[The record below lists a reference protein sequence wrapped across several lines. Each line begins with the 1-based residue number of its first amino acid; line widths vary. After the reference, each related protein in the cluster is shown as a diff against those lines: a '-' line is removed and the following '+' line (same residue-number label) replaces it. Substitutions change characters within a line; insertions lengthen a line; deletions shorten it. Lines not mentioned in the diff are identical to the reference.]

1 VEDSLIKTDER
12 DSRNGYQNPLHLN
25 TFRDW
30 LGVAFRRRRLLVL
43 SFSGVF
49 LASVLFAWFWA
60 ARYYESSMQ
69 ILVASDRSDPAVTP
83 QQTSAVPSNE
93 LITEDLMNSEQALL
107 QGNDVLRQVVLNCGL
122 SRTWGPLDFLLPRDP
137 EKRAATKIEK
147 ATKRLSKALE
157 VVVEKRANIIDVT
170 YGKTGPPETP
180 ACVLNNLSKLYL
192 QKHLQLRRPP
202 GSFQFFAEQTEK
214 YQQSL
219 ADAETQLSDFGRSE
233 GVVAPDVQRTLTAQK
248 LVDASAALFEMRQII
263 AQDRRRIHSLESQ
276 LAETPA
282 RSITLEHSDSASQ
295 LLQQLQFNLLTLES
309 KLTQMLVKYEPSY
322 PLVQEVV
329 QEIAQTKAAIA
340 EAEKAHIGGVTTD
353 RDPAHELLREDLLK
367 TRADLAS
374 HEAGGGAL
382 SETIR
387 NLQEQ
392 TLKLDR
398 TALKQQALLRQEKAS
413 ESNYLLYLSKR
424 EDARASDT
432 LDSRR
437 IDNVV
442 LAVPPSVPVLPATN
456 PLFVVFVG
464 FFLAAFVSVA
474 TILLAEYLDP
484 TFRTSAEVIE
494 ILDIPVVVSV
504 PNRAA

>member
-1 VEDSLIKTDER
+1 LIKTDER
-12 DSRNGYQNPLHLN
+12 DSRNGYQNSLHLN
-25 TFRDW
+25 TLRDW

-49 LASVLFAWFWA
+49 LASILFAWFWA
-60 ARYYESSMQ
+60 AHYYESNMQ

-93 LITEDLMNSEQALL
+93 LVTEELMNSEQALL
-107 QGNDVLRQVVLNCGL
+107 RGNDVLRQVVINCGL
-122 SRTWGPLDFLLPRDP
+122 SRTSGLLDFLLPRDP
-137 EKRAATKIEK
+137 GKREATKIEK
-147 ATKRLSKALE
+147 ATNRLSKALE
-157 VVVEKRANIIDVT
+157 VVVEKRAHVIDVT

-180 ACVLNNLSKLYL
+180 ACVLSNLSKLYL

-214 YQQSL
+214 YQQAL

-233 GVVAPDVQRTLTAQK
+233 GVVAPDVQRTLAAQK
-248 LVDASAALFEMRQII
+248 LVDASAALFQVRQVI
-263 AQDRRRIHSLESQ
+263 AQDRRRIHNLESQ

-282 RSITLEHSDSASQ
+282 RSITQEHSDSASQ
-295 LLQQLQFNLLTLES
+295 LLQQLQFNLLTLEL
-309 KLTQMLVKYEPSY
+309 KLTQMLVKYDRSY
-322 PLVQEVV
+322 PPVQEVV
-329 QEIAQTKAAIA
+329 QEIAQTKAAVA

-367 TRADLAS
+367 TKADLAS
-374 HEAGGGAL
+374 HEAGATAL
-382 SETIR
+382 AETIR
-387 NLQEQ
+387 SLQEQ

-398 TALKQQALLRQEKAS
+398 TALKQQALLREEKAT

-424 EDARASDT
+424 EGARASDR

-442 LAVPPSVPVLPATN
+442 LAVPPFVPVLPATS

-464 FFLAAFVSVA
+464 FFFAAFVSVA
-474 TILLAEYLDP
+474 TTFLAEYLDP

-494 ILDIPVVVSV
+494 ILNIPVVVSV
-504 PNRAA
+504 PNQAA

>member
-1 VEDSLIKTDER
+1 LIKTDEP
-12 DSRNGYQNPLHLN
+12 DSRNGFQKPLHLS
-25 TFRDW
+25 TPRDW
-30 LGVAFRRRRLLVL
+30 LGVAFRRRRLLAL

-49 LASVLFAWFWA
+49 LASILFAWFWA
-60 ARYYESSMQ
+60 AHYYESNMQ
-69 ILVASDRSDPAVTP
+69 FLVASDRSDPAVTP
-83 QQTSAVPSNE
+83 QRTSAASSNE
-93 LITEDLMNSEQALL
+93 LVTEELMNSEQALL

-122 SRTWGPLDFLLPRDP
+122 SRTSGPLDFLLPRDP

-147 ATKRLSKALE
+147 ETRRLSKAL
-157 VVVEKRANIIDVT
+157 VVAVEKRAHVIDVT

-192 QKHLQLRRPP
+192 QKHLQFRRPA
-202 GSFQFFAEQTEK
+202 GSFQFFVEQTEK
-214 YQQSL
+214 YQHAL

-233 GVVAPDVQRTLTAQK
+233 GVVAADVQRTLAAQR
-248 LVDASAALFEMRQII
+248 LMDASAALLQMRQVI
-263 AQDRRRIHSLESQ
+263 AEDQSRIHNLESQ

-282 RSITLEHSDSASQ
+282 RSITSEHSDSASQ
-295 LLQQLQFNLLTLES
+295 LLQQLKFNLLTLELRLS
-309 KLTQMLVKYEPSY
+309 GMLIKYELSY
-322 PLVQEVV
+322 PPVQEVV

-340 EAEKAHIGGVTTD
+340 DAEKAHIGGVTTD
-353 RDPAHELLREDLLK
+353 RDPAHELLREDLMK
-367 TRADLAS
+367 TKADLAS
-374 HEAGGGAL
+374 HKAGAGAL

-387 NLQEQ
+387 SLQEQ

-398 TALKQQALLRQEKAS
+398 TALKQQALLREEKAT

-442 LAVPPSVPVLPATN
+442 LAVPPSVPVLPATS

-464 FFLAAFVSVA
+464 FLLAAFVSVA
-474 TILLAEYLDP
+474 TTLLAEYLDP
-484 TFRTSAEVIE
+484 TFRTSADVIE
-494 ILDIPVVVSV
+494 ILNIPVVVSV
-504 PNRAA
+504 PNQAA

>member
-12 DSRNGYQNPLHLN
+12 DSRNGYQKPLHLS

-93 LITEDLMNSEQALL
+93 FITEELMNSEQALL

-122 SRTWGPLDFLLPRDP
+122 SRTSGPLDFLLPRDP

-147 ATKRLSKALE
+147 ATKSLSKALE
-157 VVVEKRANIIDVT
+157 VVVEKRAHVIDVT

-202 GSFQFFAEQTEK
+202 GSFQFFAEQTVK
-214 YQQSL
+214 YQQAL
-219 ADAETQLSDFGRSE
+219 ADAETQLSAFGRSE

-248 LVDASAALFEMRQII
+248 LVDASAALSEMRQII

-295 LLQQLQFNLLTLES
+295 LLQQLQFNLLTLEL
-309 KLTQMLVKYEPSY
+309 KRTQILVKYEPSY
-322 PLVQEVV
+322 PLVQEIV

-374 HEAGGGAL
+374 HEAGAGAL

-398 TALKQQALLRQEKAS
+398 TALKQQALLREEKAS

-456 PLFVVFVG
+456 PLFVVFLG
-464 FFLAAFVSVA
+464 FLFAAFVSVA
-474 TILLAEYLDP
+474 TTLLAEYLDP

-504 PNRAA
+504 PNQAA

>member
-12 DSRNGYQNPLHLN
+12 DSRNGYQNPLRLS
-25 TFRDW
+25 TLRDW
-30 LGVAFRRRRLLVL
+30 LGVAFRRRRLLAL

-49 LASVLFAWFWA
+49 LASILFALFWA
-60 ARYYESSMQ
+60 AHYYESNMQ
-69 ILVASDRSDPAVTP
+69 ILVAGDRSDPAVTP

-93 LITEDLMNSEQALL
+93 LVTEELMNSEQALL
-107 QGNDVLRQVVLNCGL
+107 QGNDVLRQVVINCGL
-122 SRTWGPLDFLLPRDP
+122 ARRSGLLDFLLPRDP
-137 EKRAATKIEK
+137 GKRAATKIEK
-147 ATKRLSKALE
+147 ETGRLAKALKVE
-157 VVVEKRANIIDVT
+157 VEKRAHVIDVT
-170 YGKTGPPETP
+170 YGKLGPPETP
-180 ACVLNNLSKLYL
+180 ACVLNNLSKLYM

-214 YQQSL
+214 YQQAL
-219 ADAETQLSDFGRSE
+219 ADAETQLSDFGRNE
-233 GVVAPDVQRTLTAQK
+233 GVVAPDVQRTLAAQK
-248 LVDASAALFEMRQII
+248 LVEASAALFQARQEI
-263 AQDRRRIHSLESQ
+263 AQDRRRMYNLESQ

-282 RSITLEHSDSASQ
+282 RAITQEHSDSAGQ

-367 TRADLAS
+367 TKADLAS
-374 HEAGGGAL
+374 HEAGAEAL

-387 NLQEQ
+387 SLQEQ

-398 TALKQQALLRQEKAS
+398 TALKQQALLREEKAT

-424 EDARASDT
+424 EGARASDI
-432 LDSRR
+432 LDSSS
-437 IDNVV
+437 IDNVA
-442 LAVPPSVPVLPATN
+442 LAVPPFVPILPAIS
-456 PLFVVFVG
+456 PLLVVFVG
-464 FFLAAFVSVA
+464 FFFAAFVSVA
-474 TILLAEYLDP
+474 TTFLAEYLDP

-494 ILDIPVVVSV
+494 ILNIPVVVSV